1 MRCTWFGLHIAPKW
15 RSVFSHQE
23 HPQVCVRCFALLR
36 TIEHVTVL
44 SDKGKTLVK
53 RTYIR
58 EIGDNE

>member
-15 RSVFSHQE
+15 RSVFSGRK
-23 HPQVCVRCFALLR
+23 HPQVCVRCFDLLR

-58 EIGDNE
+58 EIGD